1 MLAYSMHGGTFM
13 CVCVH
18 VVNVCVHCIHV
29 YDVSMCVYCVS
40 EICVVHVHC
49 ERVYKRGERNV
60 TTEPRALPP
69 TDHRISEGY
78 PLLVIRLNILVGK

>member
-1 MLAYSMHGGTFM
+1 M

-69 TDHRISEGY
+69 TDHRISEG
-78 PLLVIRLNILVGK
+78 LQATGDAIITFSEIQSLILR